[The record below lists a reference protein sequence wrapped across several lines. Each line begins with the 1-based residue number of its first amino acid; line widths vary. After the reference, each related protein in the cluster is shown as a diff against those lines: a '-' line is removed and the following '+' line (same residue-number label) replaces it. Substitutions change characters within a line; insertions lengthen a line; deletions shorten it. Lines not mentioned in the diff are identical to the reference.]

1 MAPQE
6 QSEIV
11 KCLEDSRADFR
22 AAADGLSESQAKVR
36 PEAGRWSVLE
46 CVEHIVVA
54 ENRFLGWLQNPPV
67 AEPAPP
73 MDKEKEAKLLMGVSG
88 RSQRVQAPE
97 PVHPTGRFATLAEAL
112 AQFDDTRAKSIQFAE
127 RTGAGLYSLAAKHA
141 FFGPVNGAEVMVL
154 IAAHARRHAAQIRE
168 IRAAL

>member
-11 KCLEDSRADFR
+11 KCLEDSRADCR
-22 AAADGLSESQAKVR
+22 AAAEGVSQAQATVR
-36 PEAGRWSVLE
+36 PAPERWSVLE

-54 ENRFLGWLQNPPV
+54 ESRFLGWLQNPV
-67 AEPAPP
+67 AEAAPP
-73 MDKEKEAKLLMGVSG
+73 MDKEKEAKLLLGVSG
-88 RSQRVQAPE
+88 RSQRVNAPE

-112 AQFDDTRAKSIQFAE
+112 AQFEETRAKSIQFAE
-127 RTGAGLYSLAAKHA
+127 SRGPGLYSLAAKHP
-141 FFGPVNGAEVMVL
+141 FFGAVNGGEVMVL

>member
-6 QSEIV
+6 RSEIV

-22 AAADGLSESQAKVR
+22 AAAEGVSEAQATVR
-36 PEAGRWSVLE
+36 PAPEKWSVLE
-46 CVEHIVVA
+46 CVEHIVIA
-54 ENRFLGWLQNPPV
+54 EGRFLGWLQNPS
-67 AEPAPP
+67 AEEAPP
-73 MDKEKEAKLLMGVSG
+73 MDKQKEAKLLLGVAS
-88 RSQRVQAPE
+88 RSQRVNAPE
-97 PVHPTGRFATLAEAL
+97 PVHPTGRFATLADAL
-112 AQFDDTRAKSIQFAE
+112 AQFDTVRANSIRFAE
-127 RTGAGLYSLAAKHA
+127 STGAGLYSLAAKHA

>member
-6 QSEIV
+6 KSEIV
-11 KCLEDSRADFR
+11 QCLEDSRTDFR
-22 AAADGLSESQAKVR
+22 AAAEGVSESQAKVR
-36 PEAGRWSVLE
+36 PAPGQWSVLD
-46 CVEHIVVA
+46 CVEHIVIA
-54 ENRFLGWLQNPPV
+54 EGRFLGWLQNPL
-67 AEPAPP
+67 AEPPPP
-73 MDKEKEAKLLMGVSG
+73 MNKEKEAMLLMGVSG

-112 AQFDDTRAKSIQFAE
+112 AQFDAARANSIQFAE
-127 RTGAGLYSLAAKHA
+127 STGAGLYSLAAKHA
-141 FFGPVNGAEVMVL
+141 FFGAVNGAEVMVL

>member
-11 KCLEDSRADFR
+11 KCLADSRNDFR
-22 AAADGLSESQAKVR
+22 SAAEGVSEEHAKAH

-46 CVEHIVVA
+46 CVEHIVLA
-54 ENRFLGWLQNPPV
+54 EGRFLGWLRNPSG
-67 AEPAPP
+67 AEVPP
-73 MDKEKEAKLLMGVSG
+73 IDKQKEAKLLLGVAS
-88 RSQRVQAPE
+88 RSQRVNAPE
-97 PVHPTGRFATLAEAL
+97 PVHPKGRFTTLAEAL
-112 AQFDDTRAKSIQFAE
+112 AEFDAVRASSIQFAE
-127 RTGAGLYSLAAKHA
+127 SKGAGLYTLAAKHA

>member
-22 AAADGLSESQAKVR
+22 AAAEGVSEAQAKLR
-36 PEAGRWSVLE
+36 PAPDKWSVLE

-54 ENRFLGWLQNPPV
+54 EGRFLGWLQNPG
-67 AEPAPP
+67 ADPAPP
-73 MDKEKEAKLLMGVSG
+73 MDKQKEAKLLLGVSG
-88 RSQRVQAPE
+88 RSQRVNAPE
-97 PVHPTGRFATLAEAL
+97 PVHPKGRFATLADAL
-112 AQFDDTRAKSIQFAE
+112 AQFDETRAKSIRFAE
-127 RTGAGLYSLAAKHA
+127 SAGTGLYSLAAKHA

-154 IAAHARRHAAQIRE
+154 IAAHARRHAAQMRE
-168 IRAAL
+168 IRAVL

>member
-22 AAADGLSESQAKVR
+22 AAAEGVSEAQAAVR
-36 PEAGRWSVLE
+36 PEPGRWSVLE

-54 ENRFLGWLQNPPV
+54 EGRFLGWLQNP
-67 AEPAPP
+67 AADPAPP
-73 MDKEKEAKLLMGVSG
+73 MDKEKEAKLLLGVSG
-88 RSQRVQAPE
+88 RSQRVNAPD
-97 PVHPTGRFATLAEAL
+97 PVHPTGRYPTLSEAL
-112 AQFDDTRAKSIQFAE
+112 AQFDAVRANSIQFAE
-127 RTGAGLYSLAAKHA
+127 KTGTGLYSLAAKHA

>member
-6 QSEIV
+6 QGEIV

-22 AAADGLSESQAKVR
+22 AAAEGV
-36 PEAGRWSVLE
+36 PEAQAGVRSEPGRWSVLE
-46 CVEHIVVA
+46 CVEHIVIA
-54 ENRFLGWLQNPPV
+54 EGRFLAWLQNPV
-67 AEPAPP
+67 AESAPP
-73 MDKEKEAKLLMGVSG
+73 MDKEKEAKLLLGVSG
-88 RSQRVQAPE
+88 RSQRVNAPE

-112 AQFDDTRAKSIQFAE
+112 AQFDAARANSIRFAE
-127 RTGAGLYSLAAKHA
+127 SSGSGLYSLAAKHP
-141 FFGPVNGAEVMVL
+141 FFGAVNGAEVMVL

>member
-22 AAADGLSESQAKVR
+22 AAAEGVSEEQAKVR
-36 PEAGRWSVLE
+36 PEPGRWSVLE

-54 ENRFLGWLQNPPV
+54 ESRFLGWVQNPV
-67 AEPAPP
+67 TEPAPP
-73 MDKEKEAKLLMGVSG
+73 MDKEKEAKLLLGVSG
-88 RSQRVQAPE
+88 RSQRANAPE
-97 PVHPTGRFATLAEAL
+97 PVHPTGRFSTLAEAL
-112 AQFDDTRAKSIQFAE
+112 AQFDAARANSIQFAE
-127 RTGAGLYSLAAKHA
+127 SRGAGLYSLATKHPA
-141 FFGPVNGAEVMVL
+141 FGAVNGAEVMVL

>member
-22 AAADGLSESQAKVR
+22 GAVEGVSEAQAKQR
-36 PEAGRWSVLE
+36 PAPDKWSVLE
-46 CVEHIVVA
+46 CVEHIVIA
-54 ENRFLGWLQNPPV
+54 ESRFLGWLQNP
-67 AEPAPP
+67 AADPAPP
-73 MDKEKEAKLLMGVSG
+73 MDKQKEAKLLLGVSG
-88 RSQRVQAPE
+88 RSQRVNAPE

-112 AQFDDTRAKSIQFAE
+112 AQFDDTRAKSIEFAE
-127 RTGAGLYSLAAKHA
+127 SADAGLYSLAAKHA

>member
-22 AAADGLSESQAKVR
+22 AAAEGVSEAQAKVR
-36 PEAGRWSVLE
+36 PEPGRWSVLE

-54 ENRFLGWLQNPPV
+54 EGRFLGWLQNPPV

-73 MDKEKEAKLLMGVSG
+73 MDKEKEAKLLLGVSG
-88 RSQRVQAPE
+88 RSQRVNAQQPNRCLSDRIAGIDFMPGPCEVSQAIE
-97 PVHPTGRFATLAEAL
+97 GLV
-112 AQFDDTRAKSIQFAE
+112 RAIIIESAI
-127 RTGAGLYSLAAKHA
+127 SLESR
-141 FFGPVNGAEVMVL
+141 N
-154 IAAHARRHAAQIRE
+154 R
-168 IRAAL
+168 

>member
-22 AAADGLSESQAKVR
+22 AAAEGVSEAQAKVR
-36 PEAGRWSVLE
+36 PAPEKWSVLE

-54 ENRFLGWLQNPPV
+54 EGRFLGWVQNPA

-73 MDKEKEAKLLMGVSG
+73 MDKGKEAKLLLGVSG
-88 RSQRVQAPE
+88 RSQRVNAPG
-97 PVHPTGRFATLAEAL
+97 PVHPTGRFSTLAEAL
-112 AQFDDTRAKSIQFAE
+112 AQFDAARAKSIQFAE
-127 RTGAGLYSLAAKHA
+127 SNGAGLYCLAAKHP
-141 FFGPVNGAEVMVL
+141 FFGAVNGGEVMVL

>member
-22 AAADGLSESQAKVR
+22 AAAEGVSESQAKVH
-36 PEAGRWSVLE
+36 PEPGRWSVLE
-46 CVEHIVVA
+46 CVEHIVIA
-54 ENRFLGWLQNPPV
+54 EGRFLGWLQNPA

-73 MDKEKEAKLLMGVSG
+73 MDKEKEAKLLLGVSG
-88 RSQRVQAPE
+88 RSQRVNAPE
-97 PVHPTGRFATLAEAL
+97 PVHPTGRFATLSEAL
-112 AQFDDTRAKSIQFAE
+112 AQFDAARANSIQFAE
-127 RTGAGLYSLAAKHA
+127 KTGAGLYSLSAKHA
-141 FFGPVNGAEVMVL
+141 FFGAVNGAEVMVL

>member
-22 AAADGLSESQAKVR
+22 AAAEGVSEAQAKMR
-36 PEAGRWSVLE
+36 PAPEQWSVLE

-54 ENRFLGWLQNPPV
+54 EGRFLGWVQNPV

-73 MDKEKEAKLLMGVSG
+73 MDKEKEAKLLLGVSG
-88 RSQRVQAPE
+88 RSQRVNAPE
-97 PVHPTGRFATLAEAL
+97 PVHPTGRFTTLAEAL
-112 AQFDDTRAKSIQFAE
+112 AQFDAVRANSIQFAE
-127 RTGAGLYSLAAKHA
+127 SNGPGLYSLAAKHP
-141 FFGPVNGAEVMVL
+141 FFGAVNGGEVMVL

-168 IRAAL
+168 IRASL

>member
-22 AAADGLSESQAKVR
+22 AAAEGVSESQAKTH
-36 PEAGRWSVLE
+36 PEPGRWSVLE
-46 CVEHIVVA
+46 CVEHIVIA
-54 ENRFLGWLQNPPV
+54 ENRFLGWLQNPG

-73 MDKEKEAKLLMGVSG
+73 MDKQKEAKLLLGVSG
-88 RSQRVQAPE
+88 RSQRVNAPE

-127 RTGAGLYSLAAKHA
+127 SSGTGLYSLAAKHA